1 MDRGEVDAV
10 RIAGLDLSTSRIGYA
25 APDGDLFSIV
35 AKAGAADPARRL
47 HELLR
52 DLERLLRLFPPRPD
66 LVALEGYSLASPGR
80 ISLVR
85 LGEIGGVVRLRLFEL
100 DVPYVEI
107 PPSSLKRHAT
117 GAGNADKYRMVSR
130 AIELGARGSVNDDE
144 ADAFHLR
151 RMARQA
157 HGLEFAEYDHER
169 DAIAN
174 LSW

>member
-1 MDRGEVDAV
+1 M
-10 RIAGLDLSTSRIGYA
+10 RIAGLDLSTARIGYA
-25 APDGDLFSIV
+25 APEGALHSV
-35 AKAGAADPARRL
+35 TARTKADDVPRRL
-47 HELLR
+47 HELLTA
-52 DLERLLRLFPPRPD
+52 LERLLRLYPPLPD
-66 LVALEGYSLASPGR
+66 LVAVEGYSLASPGR

-85 LGEIGGVVRLRLFEL
+85 LGELGGAVRLRLFEL

-107 PPSSLKRHAT
+107 PPSSVKRHAT
-117 GAGNADKYRMVSR
+117 GNGNADKYRMVAR

-144 ADAFHLR
+144 ADAFLLR

-157 HGLEFAEYDHER
+157 HGLEVAELDHER